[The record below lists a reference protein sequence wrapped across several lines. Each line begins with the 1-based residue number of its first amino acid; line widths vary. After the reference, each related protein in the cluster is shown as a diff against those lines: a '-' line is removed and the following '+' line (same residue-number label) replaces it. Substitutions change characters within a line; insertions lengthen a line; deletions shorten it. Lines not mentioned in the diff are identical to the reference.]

1 MVDNEKITKLN
12 SKLSVLEEKKKDLKL
27 KKDDVQDEYEQIN
40 GTYKKYKKER
50 KISFG
55 LIFVFMTLMFSSLK
69 LVQLDSFLCLLAGV
83 IGGCGMVGSYLAW
96 SNLVKLEEIY
106 SKVNSEVKHELDRV
120 KSYINEI
127 EELKA
132 LVNEKLY
139 SSCSDN
145 CLDDINELID
155 EEEYLNEV
163 ITDIT
168 RNDQKIRRLYIYIAK
183 H

>member
-1 MVDNEKITKLN
+1 MV
-12 SKLSVLEEKKKDLKL
+12 
-27 KKDDVQDEYEQIN
+27 
-40 GTYKKYKKER
+40 
-50 KISFG
+50 
-55 LIFVFMTLMFSSLK
+55 
-69 LVQLDSFLCLLAGV
+69 
-83 IGGCGMVGSYLAW
+83 W
-96 SNLVKLEEIY
+96 SNLLKLEEIY

-127 EELKA
+127 EELKS

-139 SSCSDN
+139 SNCNDN
-145 CLDDINELID
+145 CLNDINELID

-168 RNDQKIRRLYIYIAK
+168 RNNQKIRRLYINIAK